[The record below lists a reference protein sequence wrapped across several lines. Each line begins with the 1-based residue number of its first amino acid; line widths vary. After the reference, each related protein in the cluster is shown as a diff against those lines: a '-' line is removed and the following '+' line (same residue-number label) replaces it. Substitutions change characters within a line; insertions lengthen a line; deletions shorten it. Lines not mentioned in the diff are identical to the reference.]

1 VRPSQNIFPLFFSD
15 VSSAHITQQ
24 KIPAQKIG
32 PQLMPQPP
40 VPPSP
45 ASQAHTAPSSAAKS
59 RTPQPTRLVN
69 GHTSGAGKPF
79 APTTQP
85 QLALTSPWELWV
97 ARAAFAL
104 AIGGICYAIAPLGRG
119 AAAAGAGFLIA
130 LVVLIAELRLRH
142 ASLSGLIGTVI
153 GSLAGMFA
161 ALLLT
166 LIISGTPQSP
176 ATKYFLEITAL
187 LTLTYLG
194 AACGFH
200 CGCKWNW
207 SRDNAADAT
216 GATAVPA
223 STKLLDTSVLID
235 GRIAEI
241 CQANFLDGVLVVP
254 QFVLH
259 ELQLVADSSDPLKR
273 QRGRRGL
280 EVLQRIQKMP
290 MVEVRVVDDDFPNTA
305 DVDHK
310 LIELARISG
319 AKIVTNDFNLNKV
332 ATVQGFCVLNVNE
345 LANALKPAVLPGE
358 TMHVLIQREGKEAL
372 QGVAYLN
379 DGTMVVVDGARRLI
393 NKTIDIIV
401 TSVHQTT
408 AGKMIFGRVDERPD
422 SNGSS
427 APLARAAAAGRGV
440 NSSAA
445 QPFNP
450 SSLPQAQLSTAS
462 PATNGRDEEKRPV
475 DGQLDPNPQ

>member
-1 VRPSQNIFPLFFSD
+1 
-15 VSSAHITQQ
+15 
-24 KIPAQKIG
+24 
-32 PQLMPQPP
+32 MPQPP
-40 VPPSP
+40 VPHSPSP
-45 ASQAHTAPSSAAKS
+45 AHAAPSFAAKS
-59 RTPQPTRLVN
+59 RPSPSASLVN
-69 GHTSGAGKPF
+69 GHAS
-79 APTTQP
+79 APKTFSTAAQSQP
-85 QLALTSPWELWV
+85 ALTPPWELWA
-97 ARAAFAL
+97 ARGAFAC
-104 AIGGICYAIAPLGRG
+104 AIGGICYAIGPLGHG

-130 LVVLIAELRLRH
+130 CVVLLAELRLRH
-142 ASLSGLIGTVI
+142 ASLSGLIGTATGALV
-153 GSLAGMFA
+153 GMFA

-166 LIISGTPQSP
+166 LIISATPQSP
-176 ATKYFLEITAL
+176 ATKYFLEITSL
-187 LTLTYLG
+187 VTLTYLG
-194 AACGFH
+194 AVCGFH
-200 CGCKWNW
+200 CGCKWSL
-207 SRDNAADAT
+207 SRESNADST
-216 GATAVPA
+216 DSTAGQTYA
-223 STKLLDTSVLID
+223 KLLDTSVLID

-241 CQANFLDGVLVVP
+241 CQANFLDGTLVVP

-310 LIELARISG
+310 LIELARVSG

-379 DGTMVVVDGARRLI
+379 DGTMVVVDGARRFI

-408 AGKMIFGRVDERPD
+408 AGKMIFGRVDERTEP
-422 SNGSS
+422 NGSTV
-427 APLARAAAAGRGV
+427 PLARAAAAGRGANSGANQSLQA
-440 NSSAA
+440 NSSA
-445 QPFNP
+445 P
-450 SSLPQAQLSTAS
+450 SPSPLQTAAA
-462 PATNGRDEEKRPV
+462 PTNGRDEDKARPV
-475 DGQLDPNPQ
+475 DGQLSDPSVSQ